1 MIHFSQTI
9 DLVVDQSE
17 IMITNEKAVQNVH
30 LDCSELPNEPGGMS
44 NNGIMSG
51 ERGAGWWTPFENT
64 FREADWSSLSYLCLS
79 CSSGNRQDVCHPSF
93 ARWPESIRM
102 NK

>member
-30 LDCSELPNEPGGMS
+30 LHCSELPNEPGGMS
-44 NNGIMSG
+44 N
-51 ERGAGWWTPFENT
+51 
-64 FREADWSSLSYLCLS
+64 
-79 CSSGNRQDVCHPSF
+79 
-93 ARWPESIRM
+93 
-102 NK
+102 